1 MSVFFLPFP
10 VEQGRGRHSGGGLGL
25 DSASGGGVK
34 GRGRNGEWIPS
45 RGSSGGGSW
54 GLGHGHY
61 GGATAELGG
70 GPELGE
76 KGKGGKGVL
85 MRPLPWAE
93 VKRGGGSAVAGG
105 VRPRWWAVAALGA
118 RGGG

>member
-1 MSVFFLPFP
+1 M
-10 VEQGRGRHSGGGLGL
+10 EQGRGRRSGGGLRP
-25 DSASGGGVK
+25 AA
-34 GRGRNGEWIPS
+34 
-45 RGSSGGGSW
+45 RGSTALREEREKGEGSTGSGSPAAARAEVARGGLATAAVD
-54 GLGHGHY
+54 GDH

-70 GPELGE
+70 GQELGE

-105 VRPRWWAVAALGA
+105 A
-118 RGGG
+118 RR

>member
-1 MSVFFLPFP
+1 MEAWPWRRAAAVD
-10 VEQGRGRHSGGGLGL
+10 GDRGGTT
-25 DSASGGGVK
+25 V
-34 GRGRNGEWIPS
+34 
-45 RGSSGGGSW
+45 
-54 GLGHGHY
+54 
-61 GGATAELGG
+61 ELGG

-105 VRPRWWAVAALGA
+105 ARRLWSAVAALGA